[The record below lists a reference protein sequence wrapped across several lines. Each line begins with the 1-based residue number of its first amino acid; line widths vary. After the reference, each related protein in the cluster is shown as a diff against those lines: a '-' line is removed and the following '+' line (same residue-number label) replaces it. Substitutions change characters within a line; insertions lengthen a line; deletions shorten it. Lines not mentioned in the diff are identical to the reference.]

1 MDMARAKFT
10 KTERE
15 NWVRRYDESGMAPAA
30 FCRQH
35 GLIASTLS
43 NWLRERK
50 QVGVSAEAGAGSP
63 IEFVRVA
70 RRGEGSSELAILAGG
85 ARIVVR
91 RGFDPKLLSEVVSAL
106 SGEERE
112 S

>member
-1 MDMARAKFT
+1 
-10 KTERE
+10 
-15 NWVRRYDESGMAPAA
+15 MAPAA

-35 GLIASTLS
+35 GLIPCTLS

-50 QVGVSAEAGAGSP
+50 PADVGAGAAPGSP

-70 RRGEGSSELAILAGG
+70 RRGEATSELAILAGG

-91 RGFDPKLLSEVVSAL
+91 RGFDPKLLRDVVSAL
-106 SGEERE
+106 SSGEGE